1 MTRAGLGRPDVTDD
15 LLLIRLNTNEDG
27 VTATGLGWFLDAVGT
42 LASKELG
49 LTPEQELR
57 IHEIRKGSI
66 MIWLKSPQLQGAAAV
81 VTVFSAFLPILR
93 DNLVGDQGISTCS
106 VAAERLL
113 HHEGVSDIE
122 MRCGDTSINVRR
134 SDVRKSADLVDQA
147 GNEALLEIS
156 PTQRSWINQISV
168 ANIINANQS
177 DANLDSPDDRPFGSI
192 TSLLPDELQDAE
204 TGAPKLFAIGR
215 KGAELPSGPFLVPHE
230 GSLGSITLRGR
241 FSDSPVGVVFGA
253 REGGYVT
260 VLPLDDEKR
269 RVFRNEIFEIAGI
282 LHEPNQS
289 GLKRLFAHDIKKIG

>member
-1 MTRAGLGRPDVTDD
+1 MTDD

-93 DNLVGDQGISTCS
+93 DNILGDQGITTCS

-122 MRCGDTSINVRR
+122 MRCGDTSISVRR
-134 SDVRKSADLVDQA
+134 SDVRKSADLVDQV
-147 GNEALLEIS
+147 GNEALLELS
-156 PTQRSWINQISV
+156 PTQRSWINQISIATIV
-168 ANIINANQS
+168 
-177 DANLDSPDDRPFGSI
+177 DAIQTAADLDPPDGLSFGSI
-192 TSLLPDELQDAE
+192 TSPLPDELRDAE
-204 TGAPKLFAIGR
+204 TGAPKLTAIGR
-215 KGAELPSGPFLVPHE
+215 NGAELPSGPFLLPHE
-230 GSLGSITLRGR
+230 DSLGRTTLRGR
-241 FSDSPVGVVFGA
+241 FSESPVGVVFGA

-282 LHEPNQS
+282 LYEPNQS
-289 GLKRLFAHDIKKIG
+289 GLKRLFANDIKKIG